1 MAMPLKV
8 NEVITLHEIL
18 RRARHIL
25 LISCFLSTT
34 LLAQSGEVS
43 LRGQVTDQSGAVVA
57 GIPVTLLGP
66 GGVVREATTED
77 SEGRYVFRD
86 LPAGTYTLR
95 VRVKGFAD
103 IEKPGVV
110 IVRGQP
116 QIVNVQLAVVMEQ
129 QEVTVKEEE
138 APSVSVSSANNASA
152 VTLRGADLDALSDDP
167 TDLEADLQAL
177 AGPSAGPSGGAMFVN
192 GFSGGN
198 LPAKESIREIRI
210 NQNPFSPEYDTLGY
224 GRIEIFTKPGTEKYH
239 GTMDYNFGKDFWNS
253 RNPYSSQK
261 APFLLD
267 EFEGNLGGPLGKRA
281 SFALEWQRNMV
292 DNGSISN
299 VLVLDPQTLTAVPFN
314 SVLTTPQRFT
324 RLNPRVDY
332 QLNQNNTLVVAYDFT
347 HSDIRDG
354 GIGGFSLI
362 SQGYHVTYTD
372 QTVQMTETAVLGR
385 NINETR
391 FQYYRT
397 ANHMVSNSLDPEV
410 QVLGSFRGGGSQNG
424 MSFDTQ
430 NNFELQNYTSMVR
443 NKHTWR

>member
-57 GIPVTLLGP
+57 GIPVTLIAADGR
-66 GGVVREATTED
+66 VREAKTEE

-152 VTLRGADLDALSDDP
+152 VTLRGSDLDALSDDP

-224 GRIEIFTKPGTEKYH
+224 GRIEIFTKPGAEKYH
-239 GTMDYNFGKDFWNS
+239 GTIDYSFGKDFWNS

-261 APFLLD
+261 APFMLN
-267 EFEGNLGGPLGKRA
+267 EFEGNAGGPLGKRA

-292 DNGSISN
+292 DNGSITN
-299 VLVLDPQTLTAVPFN
+299 GFTVVLP
-314 SVLTTPQRFT
+314 
-324 RLNPRVDY
+324 
-332 QLNQNNTLVVAYDFT
+332 TLVVAPF
-347 HSDIRDG
+347 
-354 GIGGFSLI
+354 
-362 SQGYHVTYTD
+362 
-372 QTVQMTETAVLGR
+372 
-385 NINETR
+385 
-391 FQYYRT
+391 
-397 ANHMVSNSLDPEV
+397 
-410 QVLGSFRGGGSQNG
+410 
-424 MSFDTQ
+424 
-430 NNFELQNYTSMVR
+430 
-443 NKHTWR
+443 